1 MNLRAI
7 ATAVALCGGLA
18 LVAPGTAE
26 ARHRHD
32 RSCRHD
38 RHYDRDYRYDRYD
51 RHDRRH
57 SRYDRHYDRHR
68 HRRHDDYRYRSRHDH
83 YDRYYYAPPPHV
95 SWHYHGRRR
104 CSRSH
109 VGFWFGW

>member
-1 MNLRAI
+1 MTLRAL
-7 ATAVALCGGLA
+7 TVALAVSVGVA

-32 RSCRHD
+32 RYCRHD
-38 RHYDRDYRYDRYD
+38 RHYDRYDRDRYDRYD
-51 RHDRRH
+51 RHDRYD
-57 SRYDRHYDRHR
+57 RYDR
-68 HRRHDDYRYRSRHDH
+68 RHDRRDYRDYRYRRNYGYS
-83 YDRYYYAPPPHV
+83 DRYYYAPPPPRV
-95 SWHYHGRRR
+95 SWHYHGHRR